1 MIKRIL
7 TILLALVVVMQLFRP
22 DRSVPAVDPGHDL
35 LAMKAAPPDVQALVV
50 GACYDCHSYATTY
63 PWYVHITPVN
73 FIMQDHINE
82 GREVLNFS
90 TWPTYANTEAAH
102 ECVETIREG
111 EMPPNY
117 YRFMHAHGDLS
128 PAQQQQVISWFNTN
142 VGGQKNEGA
151 GGEAGKNESEE
162 HED

>member
-7 TILLALVVVMQLFRP
+7 LTLLVLVLLAQLFRP
-22 DRSVPAVDPGHDL
+22 DRSVPVVDPAHDL
-35 LAMKAAPPDVQALVV
+35 LTMKAAPPDVQALVV
-50 GACYDCHSYATTY
+50 GACYDCHSYKTAY

-90 TWPTYANTEAAH
+90 TWPTSMNTEAAS
-102 ECVETIREG
+102 ESVETMQEG

-128 PAQQQQVISWFNTN
+128 AAQQAQVISWFNTS
-142 VGGQKNEGA
+142 VGGQKNEG
-151 GGEAGKNESEE
+151 GGWHNEEEA
-162 HED
+162 D